1 MDTPVK
7 PASICDAHGVPVCA
21 GDHVRILAVNF
32 DPDMDDDDR
41 DMIEF
46 MIGSVCEI
54 ERIDT
59 EGQAWVVM
67 WWNNVEGVLTT
78 SVALVSDQIE
88 GVSGQV
94 ASMTAAGS
102 GRATG

>member
-7 PASICDAHGVPVCA
+7 LASMPDVHGEAVSA

-41 DMIEF
+41 DMIDF
-46 MIGSVCEI
+46 MIGSVCEV
-54 ERIDT
+54 ERIDAD
-59 EGQAWVVM
+59 GLAWVVM

-78 SVALVSDQIE
+78 SVALESHQCE
-88 GVSGQV
+88 KVSGQV
-94 ASMTAAGS
+94 AS
-102 GRATG
+102 R